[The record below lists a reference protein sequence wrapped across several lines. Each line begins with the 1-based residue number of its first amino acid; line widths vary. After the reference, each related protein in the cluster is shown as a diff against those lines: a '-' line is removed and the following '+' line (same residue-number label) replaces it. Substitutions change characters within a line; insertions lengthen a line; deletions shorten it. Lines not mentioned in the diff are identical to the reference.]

1 MNSTSYAID
10 AQRSR
15 SRLAYYLRV
24 LRLVA
29 TIEFKMKY
37 ADSVLGYAWSLAK
50 PLAYFGVLWLVFGRL
65 FDARTSVES
74 FALYLIIGLV
84 LYLFFIDA
92 VGMALVSIVA
102 RGSLLRRLAF
112 SPLVLPISVTA
123 TACITLAV
131 NLVAVAAFAAV
142 ARVEITLG
150 WLLIPVLLVELY
162 VFVLGTGLI
171 FATLFVRFHDVAQ
184 IWELIAQLLI
194 FMTPIM
200 YPLSILPSWAEK
212 VLFLNPLVQVM
223 QDIRA
228 LMLRGEVSTATQ
240 VLGSGGRIV
249 PIAVAFLTLLLGL
262 ALFRRDAPR
271 FAERV

>member
-1 MNSTSYAID
+1 MAG
-10 AQRSR
+10 
-15 SRLAYYLRV
+15 
-24 LRLVA
+24 
-29 TIEFKMKY
+29 IEFKVKY
-37 ADSVLGYAWSLAK
+37 ADSAMGYLWSLAK
-50 PLAYFGVLWLVFGRL
+50 PLAYFAVLWVVFARV
-65 FDARTSVES
+65 FDTRTNVDS

-92 VGMALVSIVA
+92 VGGALVSIVA

-112 SPLVLPISVTA
+112 SPLVIPMSVTA

-131 NLVAVAAFAAV
+131 NFVAVFVFAAIGLV
-142 ARVEITLG
+142 RPG
-150 WLLIPVLLVELY
+150 FDWLLILPLLVQLY
-162 VFVLGTGLI
+162 VFVLGMGLI
-171 FATLFVRFHDVAQ
+171 LATLFVRFRDVAQ
-184 IWELIAQLLI
+184 IWELVSQLLI

-200 YPLSILPSWAEK
+200 YPLSLLPGWAEK

-228 LMLRGEVSTATQ
+228 LMLGGDVATVTD
-240 VLGSGGRIV
+240 VLGPAGRLV
-249 PIAVAFLTLLLGL
+249 SLGVTLGVLLLGL